1 MLPQSLIFFVGG
13 KFYGI
18 DCRSSI
24 WGCRLSLWINE
35 VHLPSKSWK
44 MTFRIFFHSWIT
56 LSDLNFHGSIISQ
69 RGIIITL
76 ITSLLD
82 ESVCFSVK
90 ISILYMTITSKVNGA
105 EIRKISQQIIFFT
118 LGFLCGHWG
127 FTGKQGR
134 GVDNVFSFPLF
145 LPTRKHSKTF
155 NYSFVFDMSNFYY

>member
-24 WGCRLSLWINE
+24 WGCRLSLRINE

-105 EIRKISQQIIFFT
+105 EIRKISQEFIFLT
-118 LGFLCGHWG
+118 LGFLCRQWG
-127 FTGKQGR
+127 FTRKQGR

-145 LPTRKHSKTF
+145 LPAHKHSKTF
-155 NYSFVFDMSNFYY
+155 NYSFVFEMGNFYY